1 MEDQQKTEV
10 KASIDEGGN
19 TEASASS
26 DPNAS
31 EASADPAAD
40 GAADASAS
48 EKTFW
53 DVDRVSNQW
62 NISCD

>member
-48 EKTFW
+48 EKTF
-53 DVDRVSNQW
+53 
-62 NISCD
+62 